1 MVAGGRKNLSP
12 AVIPIRRMSS
22 KCWRAPIL
30 PVEDACQ
37 RKEIIFVIWS
47 ESGSD
52 RLELLMG
59 RMNRRKT
66 GGGRRHSLLFLAGVI
81 FACNVSLTGC
91 SNSSPQA
98 TPLQASNYIQH
109 VVVIVQEN
117 RSFDNMFYGFPGA
130 NTATEA
136 HLSNGSSIP
145 LQALP
150 LEGDYDLGHEL
161 SDFLT
166 DWNMGRMNGFDQ
178 DGGAKKSCLSQLDG
192 IPCPQPVPENASFS
206 YVEHSE
212 IVPYFTMA
220 SEYTLADDFFTS
232 QIDSSYDAHLFL
244 VAARS
249 RIVNVPSNLPWGC
262 DAPAGTTVSLMLP
275 NRTAGSGVFPCYDD
289 PTLGSELDAKG
300 IDWRFYAPS
309 IGGNLGEI
317 WSSYDSFSQIRYGSD
332 WNTKVVSPETTI
344 LSDIERGYL
353 APVSWVVPKFENSD
367 HPGSGVANG
376 PSWVASIVNAIGN
389 SPFWGSTAIVVYWDD
404 WGGYY
409 DHVPPPQLD
418 VWGLGVR
425 VPMMVISPYAKH
437 GYVSHVQ
444 YESASVAK
452 FIETVFGLPTLG
464 AADARANGLNDCF
477 DFSQQPN
484 SYVTIPQS
492 IPAEHFLHDP
502 PSNMAPDTD

>member
-1 MVAGGRKNLSP
+1 MVAGGPKNLSP
-12 AVIPIRRMSS
+12 AVIPIQRVSS
-22 KCWRAPIL
+22 NSWKAHIL
-30 PVEDACQ
+30 RVEDAC
-37 RKEIIFVIWS
+37 RGEGIIFMIWS
-47 ESGSD
+47 ESGTGC
-52 RLELLMG
+52 LELRMG
-59 RMNRRKT
+59 RMYRRKA
-66 GGGRRHSLLFLAGVI
+66 GGGRKQGLLFLAGVI
-81 FACNVSLTGC
+81 FAFIVSLTGC

-98 TPLQASNYIQH
+98 TPLEASNYIKH

-130 NTATEA
+130 NTATQA
-136 HLSNGSSIP
+136 QLSNGSTIP

-161 SDFLT
+161 NDFLT

-178 DGGAKKSCLSQLDG
+178 DGGANTVCYSQNDG
-192 IPCPQPVPENASFS
+192 VACPQPVPTNPAFS
-206 YVEHSE
+206 YVDHSE

-220 SEYTLADDFFTS
+220 SEYTLADNFFTS

-262 DAPAGTTVSLMLP
+262 DAPSGTTVSLMLP
-275 NRTAGSGVFPCYDD
+275 NRTVGTGVFPCFDD
-289 PTLGSELDAKG
+289 PTLGSELDSKG

-344 LSDIERGYL
+344 LSDIQRGYL

-389 SPFWGSTAIVVYWDD
+389 SQYWNSTAILVYWDD

-409 DHVPPPQLD
+409 DHVSPPQLD

-425 VPMMVISPYAKH
+425 VPLIVISPYARH

-452 FIETVFGLPTLG
+452 FIEIVFGLPTLG
-464 AADARANGLNDCF
+464 AADARANGLSDCF
-477 DFSQQPN
+477 DYTQQPT
-484 SYVTIPQS
+484 SFERLPQ
-492 IPAEHFLHDP
+492 PVPTEHFLHEL